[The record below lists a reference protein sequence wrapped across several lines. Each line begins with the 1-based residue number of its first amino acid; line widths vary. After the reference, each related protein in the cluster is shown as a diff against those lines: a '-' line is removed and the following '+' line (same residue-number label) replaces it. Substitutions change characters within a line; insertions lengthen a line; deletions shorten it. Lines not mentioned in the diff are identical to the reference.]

1 VSGRAPGLSEGHG
14 AMDTGRTIDRP
25 AQIYALVALWALKG
39 FQELLSGVLGA
50 SFYIWARTSQ
60 GTLSGYALQLS
71 IQSVVLSAA
80 LAAGNFY
87 VMGALWLGRR
97 SARGW
102 GVVFALLAEISVLA
116 YLITR
121 PPEFGGDANIV
132 RTVIIGSV
140 VNLGIVAVLLF
151 DPKLASFLGSARL
164 VGWWAPKR

>member
-1 VSGRAPGLSEGHG
+1 MTASGGPIAGERGTVS
-14 AMDTGRTIDRP
+14 RP

-39 FQELLSGVLGA
+39 FQELLSGVIGAGFYVWGQSERGLLG
-50 SFYIWARTSQ
+50 
-60 GTLSGYALQLS
+60 GYALQLA
-71 IQSVVLSAA
+71 IQSIVLAAA

-97 SARGW
+97 SARRW
-102 GVVFALLAEISVLA
+102 GVVFALLAEASILA

-121 PPEFGGDANIV
+121 PAEFGGDANII

-151 DPKLASFLGSARL
+151 DPRLAGFLGSARL
-164 VGWWAPKR
+164 VGGWAPRR